1 VSAKKLVAS
10 AGSRW
15 PRSSRPLTPNYAS
28 PEQLRGQPVSTATDV
43 YSLGVLL
50 YQLLTGRLPRLFR
63 ALTPPEIESAL
74 AREAPPP
81 QVDRDLDAIVL
92 KALAVEPARRYAS
105 VEQLAADLRR
115 WTEGRPILARPHT
128 LRYRAAKFL
137 RRHLV
142 AATAAAGVAAMLLGF
157 TLDKARQ
164 AQRIAHERDR
174 AHLEADK
181 ARELASFLADL
192 LRSSDPWQAA
202 GREVTVREVLD
213 RGAEEIRR
221 LDAGPE
227 LRGMLLD
234 AMGTIYLELARF
246 DEARPL
252 LEEALAERRRALPA
266 DHPEVAAS
274 LHHLGLLSQ
283 RTGRYDEAETF
294 YRQAVAIR
302 RARAQPLPLAES
314 LHGLGQTLYGQGA
327 YGEAEDAHREACGAW
342 SRAGR
347 ATFLCTTCRSRSS
360 SPRSCRRPCCRRP
373 RRSRCERSAT
383 PGSGPPPAASPPWTA
398 RVGAQHSA
406 PAVPTPRAGSRFP
419 PRPAR
424 PSTSACWP
432 PARRSR
438 PAARPR
444 RRSPSPPPRDLAA
457 SAVSWC
463 ATAKAVPPSAW
474 SSTPARP
481 ISGRSAAP
489 ATTEACAFHRLP
501 RPAT

>member
-1 VSAKKLVAS
+1 MSAKKLVAS

-327 YGEAEDAHREACGAW
+327 YGEAEDAHR
-342 SRAGR
+342 
-347 ATFLCTTCRSRSS
+347 
-360 SPRSCRRPCCRRP
+360 
-373 RRSRCERSAT
+373 
-383 PGSGPPPAASPPWTA
+383 
-398 RVGAQHSA
+398 
-406 PAVPTPRAGSRFP
+406 
-419 PRPAR
+419 
-424 PSTSACWP
+424 
-432 PARRSR
+432 
-438 PAARPR
+438 
-444 RRSPSPPPRDLAA
+444 
-457 SAVSWC
+457 
-463 ATAKAVPPSAW
+463 
-474 SSTPARP
+474 
-481 ISGRSAAP
+481 
-489 ATTEACAFHRLP
+489 
-501 RPAT
+501 